1 MSASWL
7 PFRSAFPSPLPG
19 TSKSTGKQ
27 SRILAKPGLL
37 APAFAFRRR
46 STTWGRY
53 WRELCSQPTQHCHML
68 RLSLHLRNMSIGCL
82 PNRFPSA
89 IGGRRA
95 SFAFG
100 PPLNLLK
107 AGFPCDPS
115 DAIAATRLDAFP
127 QFCAGIACRLL
138 SNHTIKGGKTIRG
151 EARDPHHCWHDRIDH
166 RGGFLACCAIH
177 G

>member
-1 MSASWL
+1 MGPVLAGIVLSADTALSYASAIATRAEYEHWL
-7 PFRSAFPSPLPG
+7 PAEPLSFRNG
-19 TSKSTGKQ
+19 GK
-27 SRILAKPGLL
+27 L
-37 APAFAFRRR
+37 
-46 STTWGRY
+46 
-53 WRELCSQPTQHCHML
+53 
-68 RLSLHLRNMSIGCL
+68 
-82 PNRFPSA
+82 
-89 IGGRRA
+89 A

-151 EARDPHHCWHDRIDH
+151 EARDSHHCRHDRIDH

-177 G
+177 D